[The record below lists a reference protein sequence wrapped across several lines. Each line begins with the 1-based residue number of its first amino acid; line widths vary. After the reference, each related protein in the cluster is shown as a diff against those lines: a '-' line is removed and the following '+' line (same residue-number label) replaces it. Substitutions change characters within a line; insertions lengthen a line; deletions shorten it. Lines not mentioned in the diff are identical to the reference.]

1 MKNKYKYNKNI
12 LIGGLIYFSLFSLIG
27 VGFSSWAIISNDKTN
42 INIEVG
48 KVDDSNLLIKYNLD
62 DLIGLSY
69 CVDGFIY
76 DETISNSTSL
86 IIPFSIES
94 SEEINLKEYF
104 KDVTSLKLKII
115 LVEYNLGLLQYIKKS
130 TYSYDLNSFD
140 NIKTIDKDILNNELT
155 IDESLLNNKKIF
167 FKTKYDITVDNYNT
181 YYESELKDQPNLKIS
196 FKVEINK

>member
-94 SEEINLKEYF
+94 SEEMNLKEYF
-104 KDVTSLKLKII
+104 KDVTSLKLKLT
-115 LVEYNLGLLQYIKKS
+115 LVEYNNLGLLQYIKKS

-140 NIKTIDKDILNNELT
+140 KIKTIDKDILNNELT

-167 FKTKYDITVDNYNT
+167 FKTMI
-181 YYESELKDQPNLKIS
+181 
-196 FKVEINK
+196 

>member
-27 VGFSSWAIISNDKTN
+27 VGFSSWAIISNDITN
-42 INIEVG
+42 INVEVG

-76 DETISNSTSL
+76 DDTISNSTSL

-104 KDVTSLKLKII
+104 KDVTSLKLKLT

-130 TYSYDLNSFD
+130 TYNYDLNSFD
-140 NIKTIDKDILNNELT
+140 SIKTIDKDILNNELT

-181 YYESELKDQPNLKIS
+181 YYESELKDESNLKIS

>member
-104 KDVTSLKLKII
+104 KDVTSLKLKIT

-130 TYSYDLNSFD
+130 TYNYDLNSFD

-167 FKTKYDITVDNYNT
+167 FKTKYDILVDGYANYYNT
-181 YYESELKDQPNLKIS
+181 HLKDQPNLKIS